1 MPSNTLSGNKL
12 VNKTDAKWRKKDAY
26 RDTRESKKQ
35 VEHGQDQQAN
45 IVVATLWFTQ
55 NG

>member
-1 MPSNTLSGNKL
+1 MIQQKL
-12 VNKTDAKWRKKDAY
+12 NGGKKMH
-26 RDTRESKKQ
+26 EEKQEQ

-45 IVVATLWFTQ
+45 IVVASWCMP